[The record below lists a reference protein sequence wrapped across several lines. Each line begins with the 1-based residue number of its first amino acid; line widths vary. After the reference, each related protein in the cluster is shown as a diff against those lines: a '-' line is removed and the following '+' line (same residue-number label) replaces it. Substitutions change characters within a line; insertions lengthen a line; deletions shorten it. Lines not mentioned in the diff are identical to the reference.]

1 MSKKVALMLVAVA
14 LMICLNRSEARAQSD
29 DVPKFELGG
38 HVTVI
43 DLRALGEVEAGGP
56 GARFTYNFT
65 RHIAL
70 DTEVNVLTKQVTAG
84 GTKIQGQ
91 FGIKAGARKEKVGVF
106 AKIRPGFM
114 RFENDPFG
122 GFDLGFDPFTRRER
136 GTTEPTLDIGGVF
149 EIYPSKNTIVRID
162 AGDTII
168 RFGSRTR
175 SSGLIGA
182 PEIAVGGFT
191 RHNFQAGLGFAI
203 RF

>member
-1 MSKKVALMLVAVA
+1 MQKKTLVMLFAITLMV
-14 LMICLNRSEARAQSD
+14 CLNRSAARAQSD

-38 HVTVI
+38 HTTVI

-84 GTKIQGQ
+84 GRKIQGQ

-114 RFENDPFG
+114 RFESDPFG
-122 GFDLGFDPFTRRER
+122 GFELSFDPFTRRQR
-136 GTTEPTLDIGGVF
+136 SVIEPTLDVGGVV
-149 EIYPSKNTIVRID
+149 EIYPSKNTIVRFD

-168 RFGSRTR
+168 RFGQRTR
-175 SSGLIGA
+175 ASSLIGA
-182 PEIAVGGFT
+182 PEITVGGFT
-191 RHNFQAGLGFAI
+191 SHNFQAGVGFAL